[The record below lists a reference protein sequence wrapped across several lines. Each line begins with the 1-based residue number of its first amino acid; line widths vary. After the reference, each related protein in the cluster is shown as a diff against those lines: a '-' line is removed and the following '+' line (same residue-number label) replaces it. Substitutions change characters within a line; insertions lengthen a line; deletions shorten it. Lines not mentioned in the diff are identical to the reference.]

1 MQRLVVVALLS
12 ALLILAGCTG
22 VCRHQYGTYDPRTMT
37 VVVTNTGPTATQV
50 KVTVKA
56 YSCGGELLGIGIGY
70 GHGINDGDTREIGIT
85 EGNLPKAPIYIVSE
99 EWKPAIRI

>member
-56 YSCGGELLGIGIGY
+56 YSCQLP
-70 GHGINDGDTREIGIT
+70 TT
-85 EGNLPKAPIYIVSE
+85 EVVSL
-99 EWKPAIRI
+99 KKLVLTSLSVH